1 MAKRNQLEVG
11 QQWAFSSKRGHNIS
25 KYGNYDMATIV
36 SVEPHDQSRYSS
48 RISKASSGNGVLVSI
63 TYRYQGIE
71 SIRQEVIQLSE
82 LFMLWS
88 EFVPAMEAEKIR
100 QKAAW
105 EARKVREAEQEK
117 FRAEVY
123 APALREF
130 QDAIKAT
137 TGEYVSQFDRISGLP
152 IEVLQAI
159 TNALKVNA

>member
-11 QQWAFSSKRGHNIS
+11 QQWAFSSSRGHDIS
-25 KYGNYDMATIV
+25 KYLDYKMATIV

-48 RISKASSGNGVLVSI
+48 RISKASGGNGVLVSI
-63 TYRYQGIE
+63 TTNYSGE
-71 SIRQEVIQLSE
+71 EWTRQEVIQLSE

-105 EARKVREAEQEK
+105 EAREIREAEQAK
-117 FRAEVY
+117 FHSEVY

-130 QDAIKAT
+130 QNAIKAT
-137 TGEYVSQFDRISGLP
+137 TGEYVSQYDRISALP
-152 IEVLQAI
+152 LEVLQAI

>member
-11 QQWAFSSKRGHNIS
+11 QQWAFSSSRGHDIS
-25 KYGNYDMATIV
+25 KYGLYDMATIV
-36 SVEPHDQSRYSS
+36 SVEPHEQARYSS
-48 RISKASSGNGVLVSI
+48 RISKVSGGNGVLVSI
-63 TYRYQGIE
+63 IYRYQGIE
-71 SIRQEVIQLSE
+71 SIRQKVIQLSE

-105 EARKVREAEQEK
+105 EARQVREAEQRK
-117 FRAEVY
+117 FNAEVY

-130 QDAIKAT
+130 LDAIQT
-137 TGEYVSQFDRISGLP
+137 INGQYVGSYKRIDQLP